1 MTDGT
6 TKIPD
11 GAHATVLITFSGPF
25 LYRLR
30 LCAGILL
37 FLAGS
42 LLPWHAGGNLIITT
56 EPEARFNP

>member
-1 MTDGT
+1 MTDRE

-11 GAHATVLITFSGPF
+11 GAQVAVVIAFTGPF

-37 FLAGS
+37 FLAGT
-42 LLPWHAGGNLIITT
+42 LLPWHDGGELIITT
-56 EPEARFNP
+56 EAEGRIDA